1 MRGARCF
8 AALSIAFATFLFADI
23 AGAVG
28 TGPVV
33 VEGEDSSLVS
43 SGASSESVMRAGT
56 GEETFRERGPR
67 NGQRTGARNEGAFR
81 AAGDGPEM
89 RRRRAE
95 RAPEKARGAGNERA
109 GRRESRFGRTVP
121 LGRVETPKETPRG
134 VRNGSVSAPVTE
146 TGRLRRRH
154 GARVPEKWSS
164 NGAAVAGERN
174 DGTRPFDGNG
184 RNGRRNGRRGN
195 GRNAGAKR
203 MPGR

>member
-8 AALSIAFATFLFADI
+8 AALSIAFATFLFADV

-43 SGASSESVMRAGT
+43 SGASSESDVRVGT
-56 GEETFRERGPR
+56 GQESVRARVPLDGRGAW
-67 NGQRTGARNEGAFR
+67 NGAFR
-81 AAGDGPEM
+81 AAEM
-89 RRRRAE
+89 GRRRAE
-95 RAPEKARGAGNERA
+95 RASEKARGAEDEQA
-109 GRRESRFGRTVP
+109 GRRESRLGRRH
-121 LGRVETPKETPRG
+121 LFHAGHFGRVETPKETYPG
-134 VRNGSVSAPVTE
+134 VRSGNVSAPVTE
-146 TGRLRRRH
+146 TERLRRRH
-154 GARVPEKWSS
+154 GTRVPEKWSS

-184 RNGRRNGRRGN
+184 RRNGRRGN
-195 GRNAGAKR
+195 GRDSGAKR